1 MPCIAQTTRLLQ
13 FTLLLHVA
21 VDPVNTV
28 YCIRAGH
35 MSDHLTIYT
44 IFCIPDDTPW
54 THFGPP
60 SFTIDFCM
68 PESAHTSTQS
78 VQPSAARST
87 TSC

>member
-1 MPCIAQTTRLLQ
+1 MSVCMTMALILMYLQ
-13 FTLLLHVA
+13 STA
-21 VDPVNTV
+21 N
-28 YCIRAGH
+28 IRAGH

>member
-1 MPCIAQTTRLLQ
+1 MARLRVWWAWVVPTLGLVGWLVIAYNIQ
-13 FTLLLHVA
+13 
-21 VDPVNTV
+21 
-28 YCIRAGH
+28 YIRSGH